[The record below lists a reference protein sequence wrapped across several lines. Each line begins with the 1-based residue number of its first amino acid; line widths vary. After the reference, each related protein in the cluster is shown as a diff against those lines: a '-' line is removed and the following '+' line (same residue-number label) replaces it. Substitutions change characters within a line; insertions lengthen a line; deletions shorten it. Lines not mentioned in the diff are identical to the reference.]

1 MSAIIVLVLVLVL
14 VDALAMVLLHD
25 AWQARHQPSAS
36 AVPRSGPDARQTG
49 RPTPPPPGRAGG

>member
-1 MSAIIVLVLVLVL
+1 MSAIIVLVL
-14 VDALAMVLLHD
+14 VDALAMVLLLLHD

-49 RPTPPPPGRAGG
+49 RPTPPLPGRAGG